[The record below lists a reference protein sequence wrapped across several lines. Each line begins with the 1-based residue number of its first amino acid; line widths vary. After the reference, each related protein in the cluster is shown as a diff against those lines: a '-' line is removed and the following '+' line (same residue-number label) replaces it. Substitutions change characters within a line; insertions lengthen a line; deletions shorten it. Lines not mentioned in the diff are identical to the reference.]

1 MGMPQSPWPWNP
13 VKKKFESIPRNNDD
27 IDDMMKLIMMLMTVK
42 FPWRT
47 WFLASSCLGW
57 ETGPAMEA
65 ASVTVGGWNRKIARF
80 LTCWILLLALGFQLP
95 NCPIFWRR
103 AKLSEHLIVLVVTVD
118 WTGTWHI
125 SKPFLAAKA
134 AWNPATLHP
143 PRNIRYLPL
152 VFKWLSNIDLE
163 VSSLSP
169 TLFSSNEAMESA
181 KSFEMKRLRRDLN
194 NLDGQRKVECE
205 GSKWDC
211 VVKRD
216 LKKIARVRNYPDVV
230 L

>member
-1 MGMPQSPWPWNP
+1 MKTWQVSLALPPLPWSLLCSPGLSSMSGDQGPDFTNFLTFSIRLGCQHKDMGMPQSPWPWNP

-95 NCPIFWRR
+95 N
-103 AKLSEHLIVLVVTVD
+103 L
-118 WTGTWHI
+118 
-125 SKPFLAAKA
+125 
-134 AWNPATLHP
+134 
-143 PRNIRYLPL
+143 
-152 VFKWLSNIDLE
+152 
-163 VSSLSP
+163 
-169 TLFSSNEAMESA
+169 
-181 KSFEMKRLRRDLN
+181 
-194 NLDGQRKVECE
+194 
-205 GSKWDC
+205 
-211 VVKRD
+211 
-216 LKKIARVRNYPDVV
+216 LKKSKIIRTFDCSGGHCWLNRNLAYLKTFFGSEGCLKPCHPSSS
-230 L
+230 